1 MIKTNIYKVYWI
13 NDPVK
18 WAIIHSETSFDARK
32 SFRDEYNQRNNSD
45 IPVHECVAVRAS
57 F

>member
-18 WAIIHSETSFDARK
+18 WAIIHAETSFDARK